1 LKRLNIIRF
10 VPVCLAA
17 WILAVGANCYAAI
30 IFPQAPEDGRQFA
43 YKLVSDLL
51 QSDTNVFRG
60 PQLRGITIS
69 KALPTYSI
77 DGKEKLLPSGP
88 PPAWEY
94 LCMQGTNLV
103 ASISLNVNPANGEI
117 IKMGGVTMD
126 SDHQTIRALN
136 CAQEFS
142 RTNGQDYEPRYLG
155 ADSSYR
161 MLWLRGKTNDVIIP
175 MEPTYGEMT
184 PYCPYSEAQMMGFLR
199 PYLERR
205 VLDDLVSMLSMG
217 NKSHAAVIEQIDLN
231 IRRGLP
237 SAKDVVNA
245 KVLKRIDQSDQI
257 EKFNNVLAN
266 ATPGR
271 TFVNHPVALGNCAL
285 RIVISGQPRYLFS
298 EILES
303 NGAKYCEFSVG
314 SPNVTNVNRMD
325 SFKSKMMPDWFQE
338 NGIEV
343 K

>member
-1 LKRLNIIRF
+1 
-10 VPVCLAA
+10 LAA

-60 PQLRGITIS
+60 PQLRDLTIS

-77 DGKEKLLPSGP
+77 DGKGKLLPSGP
-88 PPAWEY
+88 PPAWAY
-94 LCMQGTNLV
+94 LFMHDTNLV
-103 ASISLNVNPANGEI
+103 ASVFLNVNRTNGEI

-126 SDHQTIRALN
+126 NDHQTIRALN

-155 ADSSYR
+155 ADLSYQ
-161 MLWLRGKTNDVIIP
+161 MLWLHGKTNDVIIP

-184 PYCPYSEAQMMGFLR
+184 PYRPYSEAQMMEFLKS
-199 PYLERR
+199 YLERR
-205 VLDDLVSMLSMG
+205 VLSGLTSMLSMASR
-217 NKSHAAVIEQIDLN
+217 SHTTVIEQIGLDL
-231 IRRGLP
+231 RQGLP
-237 SAKDVVNA
+237 NQKGLANA
-245 KVLKRIDQSDQI
+245 KVLKRVDRTEQI
-257 EKFNNVLAN
+257 EKFNDVLAN
-266 ATPGR
+266 AVPGR
-271 TFVNHPVALGNCAL
+271 SFVNHPVSLGNGVL
-285 RIVISGQPRYLFS
+285 RIIISGQSYFLFC
-298 EILES
+298 EMLEAE
-303 NGAKYCEFSVG
+303 GVKYCVFRVGAQNETNFNDMDEFE
-314 SPNVTNVNRMD
+314 
-325 SFKSKMMPDWFQE
+325 SKMMPDWFQE